1 MMRALI
7 DTNVVLDHL
16 MAREPFADDA
26 TAIWLAIQQG
36 RFNGFVSPITPVN
49 VYYVARRLRR
59 ADEAVRLV
67 TSLLSTCHVCTLDH
81 TILQSALLL
90 PVRDFEDA
98 VQVAG
103 AVAEQL
109 DAIVTRDARDFAG
122 SPLPVFTPAEFRIEL
137 SRQRDA

>member
-1 MMRALI
+1 MRALI

-16 MAREPFADDA
+16 LAREPFADDA
-26 TAIWLAIQQG
+26 TAIWLAIHQG

-49 VYYVARRLRR
+49 VFYVARRLRR

-67 TSLLSTCHVCTLDH
+67 TSLLSICHVCTLDH
-81 TILQSALLL
+81 AILQSALLL
-90 PVRDFEDA
+90 PFGDFEDA

>member
-1 MMRALI
+1 MRALL

-16 MAREPFADDA
+16 LAREPFADDA
-26 TAIWLAIQQG
+26 KAIWLALDQG
-36 RFNGFVSPITPVN
+36 RFEGFVAAITPVN
-49 VYYVARRLRR
+49 VYYVTRKLSR
-59 ADEAVRLV
+59 ASEAVQFV
-67 TSLLSTCHVCTLDH
+67 KSLLSICHVCTLDH

-90 PVRDFEDA
+90 PFGDFEDA

-103 AVAEQL
+103 AVAEGL

-137 SRQRDA
+137 SRQPDA